1 MLFTYFDLFNTTQII
16 YYQDPND
23 KKPIMVCTCRLD
35 NLSDTLTKL
44 SEQYKDSDIRLYG
57 NQTYGE
63 GLKETIENSL
73 ITKYSNNNI
82 KVYVN

>member
-1 MLFTYFDLFNTTQII
+1 MLFTYFDLFNTTQIV
-16 YYQDPND
+16 YYQGPND

-44 SEQYKDSDIRLYG
+44 SERYKDSDIHLYG

>member
-16 YYQDPND
+16 YYQGPND

-44 SEQYKDSDIRLYG
+44 SEQYKDSDIHLYG
-57 NQTYGE
+57 NSTYGE

-82 KVYVN
+82 KIYVN

>member
-1 MLFTYFDLFNTTQII
+1 MLFTYFDLFNTTQIV
-16 YYQDPND
+16 YYQGPND

-44 SEQYKDSDIRLYG
+44 SEQYKDSNIHLDG

>member
-16 YYQDPND
+16 YYQGPND
-23 KKPIMVCTCRLD
+23 KKPIVVCTCRLD

-44 SEQYKDSDIRLYG
+44 SEQYKDNDIHLYG

-82 KVYVN
+82 KIYVN

>member
-16 YYQDPND
+16 YYQGPND

>member
-16 YYQDPND
+16 YYQGPND

-44 SEQYKDSDIRLYG
+44 SEQYKDNDIHLYG

-82 KVYVN
+82 KIYVN

>member
-1 MLFTYFDLFNTTQII
+1 MIYTYFDLFNNTQLI
-16 YYQDPND
+16 YYKSPED
-23 KKPIMVCTCRLD
+23 KEGKMLCTCRFE
-35 NLSDTLTKL
+35 NLGETLVQLAK
-44 SEQYKDSDIRLYG
+44 QYNDSDIHIYG

>member
-1 MLFTYFDLFNTTQII
+1 MLFTYFNLFNTTQII
-16 YYQDPND
+16 YYQGPTD

-44 SEQYKDSDIRLYG
+44 SEQYKDSDIHLYG

>member
-16 YYQDPND
+16 YYQGPND
-23 KKPIMVCTCRLD
+23 KKPSVVCTCRLD

-44 SEQYKDSDIRLYG
+44 SEQYKDSDIHLYG

-82 KVYVN
+82 KIYVN

>member
-1 MLFTYFDLFNTTQII
+1 MLSQTFTFCVLLLFR
-16 YYQDPND
+16 Y
-23 KKPIMVCTCRLD
+23 L
-35 NLSDTLTKL
+35 LL
-44 SEQYKDSDIRLYG
+44 SEQYKDSDIHLYG
-57 NQTYGE
+57 TQTYGE

>member
-1 MLFTYFDLFNTTQII
+1 MLFTYFDLFNMTQII
-16 YYQDPND
+16 YYQGPND

>member
-1 MLFTYFDLFNTTQII
+1 MTQII
-16 YYQDPND
+16 YYQGPTD

-44 SEQYKDSDIRLYG
+44 SEQYKDSDIHLYG

>member
-16 YYQDPND
+16 YYQGPND

-44 SEQYKDSDIRLYG
+44 SEQYKDSDIHLYG
-57 NQTYGE
+57 NQTYSE

>member
-16 YYQDPND
+16 YYQGPND
-23 KKPIMVCTCRLD
+23 KKPNVVCTCRLD

-44 SEQYKDSDIRLYG
+44 SEQYKDSDIHLYG
-57 NQTYGE
+57 NQTYSE